1 MITIRPAKERGHAN
15 HGWLD
20 TNHTF
25 SFANY
30 YDPAH
35 MGFRSLRVINEDR
48 VAPGKGF
55 GMHQHRDME
64 ILTYVLEGALEH
76 RDSLGT
82 GSIIKPG
89 DVQKM
94 SAGSGIAHSEFNPS
108 QDEPVH
114 FLQIWIMPDRAGIKP
129 SYEQKVIPQ
138 GEEKLQLIAAPTGD
152 DGTVYIQQDV
162 NLYRALLD
170 SGDSVT
176 HPLQPDRH
184 AWIQVTRGDV
194 MLNGQLL
201 RAGDGAA
208 VSDEEKL
215 EIEAKENAEVLVF
228 DLG

>member
-1 MITIRPAKERGHAN
+1 
-15 HGWLD
+15 
-20 TNHTF
+20 
-25 SFANY
+25 
-30 YDPAH
+30 

-108 QDEPVH
+108 PDEPVH

-129 SYEQKVIPQ
+129 SYEQKAIPQ
-138 GEEKLQLIAAPTGD
+138 GEGKLQLIAGSTEG
-152 DGTVYIQQDV
+152 DGTVHIQQDV
-162 NLYRALLD
+162 NLYRAILD

-176 HPLQPDRH
+176 HELQPDRH

-194 MLNGQLL
+194 TVNGQSL

-215 EIEAKENAEVLVF
+215 EIEAKEGAEVLVF

>member
-1 MITIRPAKERGHAN
+1 MITIRPANERGHAN
-15 HGWLD
+15 HGWLN
-20 TNHTF
+20 TYHTF

-30 YDPAH
+30 YDPGH

-108 QDEPVH
+108 ADEPVH

-129 SYEQKVIPQ
+129 KYEQKAITQ
-138 GEEKLQLIAAPTGD
+138 GEGKLQLIAAPSEG
-152 DGTVYIQQDV
+152 DGTVHIQQDV

-184 AWIQVTRGDV
+184 AWVQVTRGEV
-194 MLNGQLL
+194 TLNGQPLH
-201 RAGDGAA
+201 AGDGAA

-215 EIEAKENAEVLVF
+215 EIEAKENAEVLLF